1 MRPETRRKE
10 NAALKLW
17 RAGRARRDNMD
28 NFLEEV
34 AVKRNKGVQS
44 LLYAMCWVAMI
55 VFGLIAFVLFSTLTA
70 STSMGALIVNIV
82 ACLALAGAVFLI
94 WRVKDNFRTEYEYT
108 FTNGDLDVS
117 KVLGNSRRKYL
128 TCLPMKNVEA
138 CGLVSNANAFKKWL
152 NKPGVKVHNW
162 FLNRDAQL
170 VYFYFVK
177 NNVQHLMVVELSD
190 EMIRVIRSQNYLGF
204 GVWQE

>member
-1 MRPETRRKE
+1 
-10 NAALKLW
+10 
-17 RAGRARRDNMD
+17 MD

-34 AVKRNKGVQS
+34 AVKRNRGSQS
-44 LLYAMCWVAMI
+44 LMYALCWVIMI
-55 VFGLIAFVLFSTLTA
+55 VCGLGAFFLFSTLTMSA
-70 STSMGALIVNIV
+70 SMVALIVNIV
-82 ACLALAGAVFLI
+82 ICVVLAGIVFLV
-94 WRVKDNFRTEYEYT
+94 WRAKDNFRTEYEYT

-117 KVLGNSRRKYL
+117 KVLANSRRKYL

-138 CGLVSNANAFKKWL
+138 CGLVSNANAFQKWL
-152 NKPGVKVHNW
+152 KTPNIKVHNW

-177 NNVQHLMVVELSD
+177 NNVKHLMVVELSD
-190 EMIRVIRSQNYLGF
+190 EMIKVIRSQNYLGF

>member
-1 MRPETRRKE
+1 
-10 NAALKLW
+10 
-17 RAGRARRDNMD
+17 MD

-34 AVKRNKGVQS
+34 AVKRNKGMQS
-44 LLYAMCWVAMI
+44 LLYALCWVAI
-55 VFGLIAFVLFSTLTA
+55 VVCGLGAFILFSTLTA
-70 STSMGALIVNIV
+70 STSMVALIVNIV
-82 ACLALAGAVFLI
+82 ACVALAGVAFLL

-117 KVLGNSRRKYL
+117 KVLGNTRRKYL

-138 CGLVSNANAFKKWL
+138 CGLVSNASAFKKWL
-152 NKPGVKVHNW
+152 STPGVKTHNW

-177 NNVQHLMVVELSD
+177 NNVKHLMVVELSD
-190 EMIRVIRSQNYLGF
+190 EMIRVIRSQNYLAY

>member
-1 MRPETRRKE
+1 MPI
-10 NAALKLW
+10 
-17 RAGRARRDNMD
+17 D

-34 AVKRNKGVQS
+34 AVKRNRGAQG
-44 LLYAMCWVAMI
+44 LMYALCWVLI
-55 VFGLIAFVLFSTLTA
+55 VVFALIAFMMFSTLTA
-70 STSMGALIVNIV
+70 SATMGALIGKIAAFVV
-82 ACLALAGAVFLI
+82 CAGLAFLV
-94 WRVKDNFRTEYEYT
+94 WRGKDNFRTEYEYT

-117 KVLGNSRRKYL
+117 KVLGNSRRSYL

-138 CGLVSNANAFKKWL
+138 CGKVEGNSNFQKWL
-152 NKPGVKVHNW
+152 NTPGIKKHNW
-162 FLNRDAQL
+162 FLNRDGQL

-177 NNVQHLMVVELSD
+177 NNVKHLMVVELSD